1 MSNAMPWWIQLSK
14 QQITPFELT
23 DDHDAEKYWM
33 LVEGFTL
40 LLAVKWET
48 EWCNQFCLPSNHTP
62 GGKYSF
68 V

>member
-1 MSNAMPWWIQLSK
+1 MPCPGGSNYPNNRSP
-14 QQITPFELT
+14 PFELT

>member
-1 MSNAMPWWIQLSK
+1 MSNAMPWRIQLSK

-48 EWCNQFCLPSNHTP
+48 E
-62 GGKYSF
+62 
-68 V
+68 